1 MTVTSSEHELV
12 DVLDAAGTVVGTA
25 PRWQVRRDNL
35 LHRSVFVAV
44 VNDAA
49 ELLVHRRADWKDVWP
64 GHWDLAFGGVV
75 DHGEAWEAAAMR
87 ELAEEAGIAAELVYL
102 GEGRYEDAVVREIA
116 RVYLARHDGPVSF
129 HDGEVTAVEWVPLA
143 AMRAWLE
150 GREVCPDSRDLVL
163 PRLDAP

>member
-1 MTVTSSEHELV
+1 MTIASSENELV
-12 DVLDAAGTVVGTA
+12 DVVDAAGDVTATV

-44 VNDAA
+44 VNGAD

-64 GHWDLAFGGVV
+64 SYWDVAFGGIV
-75 DHGEAWEAAAMR
+75 DPGEPWEAAASR
-87 ELAEEAGIAAELVYL
+87 ELAEEAGITAELAYL
-102 GEGRYEDAVVREIA
+102 GEGRYEDDVVRELA

-129 HDGEVTAVEWVPLA
+129 HDGEVSEIAWVPLA
-143 AMRAWLE
+143 GVRAWLE
-150 GREVCPDSRDLVL
+150 GRDICPDSRELVL